1 VQRPIRVAILAT
13 PEVEPWVAL
22 GIHDSLWAV
31 GILWN
36 RVMGEAEAPA
46 FAPQVVSLDGAVMK
60 TSTGME
66 INPQATLASL
76 PDPDIIFVPSVLM
89 ASGAEFGRSNPEVLT
104 WIKTAHA
111 NGARVV
117 SSCTGSFVLA
127 EAGLLDGRES
137 TTHWAFVEP
146 MRKEYPK
153 VKVRGDRI
161 IVAADEDG
169 RIVTAGGATSWTDL
183 VLYLVGRFV
192 SQEEARR
199 LAKMSLFDWHHQ
211 GQNPYTRFVTK
222 PQREDGAI
230 HAVQEWAAENYA
242 VPDIVSAMTAR
253 TQLSEKTF
261 ARRFKAATGY
271 APLEYVQR
279 LRVEES
285 KQMLETSDDAVETIG
300 EKVGYADAASFRRI
314 FRRYVG
320 ESPAEYRKRQAV
332 PDHIRNCPAS
342 AGMRPR
348 PPSRCPRRIA
358 I

>member
-1 VQRPIRVAILAT
+1 VQKPIKVAILAT

-31 GILWN
+31 GVLWN
-36 RVMGEAEAPA
+36 RVMGEPETPA
-46 FAPQVVSLDGAVMK
+46 FAPQIVSVDGAVMK
-60 TSTGME
+60 TSTGVQ
-66 INPQATLASL
+66 ISPQGTLAAMT
-76 PDPDIIFVPSVLM
+76 DADIIFVPSVLI
-89 ASGAEFGRSNPEVLT
+89 ASGAEFGRSNPEVLA
-104 WIKTAHA
+104 WMKTAHA

-146 MRKEYPK
+146 MRQEYPK

-169 RIVTAGGATSWTDL
+169 KIVTAGGATSWTDL

-192 SQEEARR
+192 SQEDARR

-211 GQNPYTRFVTK
+211 GQNPYARLVTNS
-222 PQREDGAI
+222 QRDDAAI
-230 HAVQEWAAENYA
+230 HAVQEWIALNYA
-242 VPDIVSAMTAR
+242 EPDIVTAMTAR
-253 TQLSEKTF
+253 TQLSDKTF

-285 KQMLETSDDAVETIG
+285 KQLLETTSEAIEAIG
-300 EKVGYADAASFRRI
+300 EKVGYMDSASFRRL
-314 FRRYVG
+314 FRRLVG
-320 ESPAEYRKRQAV
+320 ESPAEYRRRQAV
-332 PDHIRNCPAS
+332 PDHIKKL
-342 AGMRPR
+342 
-348 PPSRCPRRIA
+348 PS
-358 I
+358 

>member
-31 GILWN
+31 GVLWN
-36 RVMGEAEAPA
+36 RVMGEAETPA
-46 FAPQVVSLDGAVMK
+46 FAPQIVSVDGAVMQ
-60 TSTGME
+60 TSTGVE
-66 INPQATLASL
+66 IKPQATLASA
-76 PDPDIIFVPSVLM
+76 PDPDIIFVPSVLI
-89 ASGAEFGRSNPEVLT
+89 ASGANFGARNPGVLT
-104 WIKTAHA
+104 WMKCAYD

-127 EAGLLDGRES
+127 EAGLLDGREA

-146 MRKEYPK
+146 MRGEYPK

-222 PQREDGAI
+222 PQRDDAAI
-230 HAVQEWAAENYA
+230 RKAQEWAADNYA
-242 VPDIVSAMTAR
+242 HADIVSAMAAQ

-285 KQMLETSDDAVETIG
+285 KQLLETSDDAVETIG
-300 EKVGYADAASFRRI
+300 EQVGYADSASFRRI

-320 ESPAEYRKRQAV
+320 ESPAEYRKRRAM
-332 PDHIRNCPAS
+332 PDHIRKL
-342 AGMRPR
+342 
-348 PPSRCPRRIA
+348 PS
-358 I
+358 

>member
-1 VQRPIRVAILAT
+1 MQKPIKVAILAT

-31 GILWN
+31 GVLWN
-36 RVMGEAEAPA
+36 RVMGEPETPA
-46 FAPQVVSLDGAVMK
+46 FAPQIVSVDGAVMK
-60 TSTGME
+60 TSTGVQ
-66 INPQATLASL
+66 ISPQGTLAAMT
-76 PDPDIIFVPSVLM
+76 DADIIFVPSVLI
-89 ASGAEFGRSNPEVLT
+89 ASGAEFGRSNPEVLA
-104 WIKTAHA
+104 WMKTAHA

-146 MRKEYPK
+146 MRQEYPK

-169 RIVTAGGATSWTDL
+169 KIVTAGGATSWTDL

-192 SQEEARR
+192 SQEDARR

-211 GQNPYTRFVTK
+211 GQNPYARLVTNS
-222 PQREDGAI
+222 QRDDAAI
-230 HAVQEWAAENYA
+230 HAVQEWIALNYA
-242 VPDIVSAMTAR
+242 EPDIVTAMTAR
-253 TQLSEKTF
+253 TQLSDKTF

-285 KQMLETSDDAVETIG
+285 KQLLETTSEAIEAIG
-300 EKVGYADAASFRRI
+300 EKVGYMDSASFRRL
-314 FRRYVG
+314 FRRLVG
-320 ESPAEYRKRQAV
+320 ESPAEYRRRQAV
-332 PDHIRNCPAS
+332 PDHIKKL
-342 AGMRPR
+342 
-348 PPSRCPRRIA
+348 PS
-358 I
+358 